1 MKKPVSIRTGFSL
14 AEVMI
19 ALGLFGI
26 MATAF
31 VGSTM
36 FARKSAESAIAE
48 NAALNLAQSYME
60 QLKSFSFSTLMAS
73 ANDATIPLP
82 TMTNA
87 TTTDYIYENA
97 YTTKTLVIRTDDSG
111 NTAQTLDVSIMPA
124 ISNAQGGDTSWSII
138 GIEVFYRWTDPVTN
152 SIRTA
157 SIRSAKSN
165 L

>member
-36 FARKSAESAIAE
+36 FARRSAESAITE

-60 QLKSFSFSTLMAS
+60 QLKSFSYGTLMAS
-73 ANDATIPLP
+73 ANDATVPLP
-82 TMTNA
+82 TMASETV
-87 TTTDYIYENA
+87 TDYIYENA
-97 YTTKTLVIRTDDSG
+97 YTTKNLVIRTDSGG
-111 NTAQTLDVSIMPA
+111 NTLQSLSVDVMPV
-124 ISNAQGGDTSWSII
+124 ITNAQGSDTSWSII
-138 GIEVFYRWTDPVTN
+138 GIEIFYRWTDPVT
-152 SIRTA
+152 STVRTA